1 MTLIKMKG
9 VILAGGR
16 GSRLSSLTKSIGKH
30 LLPIYD
36 KPMIFYPVELIK
48 KLLIKDTLVVLNKES
63 AGKTIE
69 LLGNGE
75 NFGLD
80 LYYKIQEQPKGMAQ
94 DLSLDENFANG
105 GNIEVL
111 VCDNVFEDIPD
122 ISNFKDGARIF
133 LKETQDANKFT
144 VAGLFQ
150 DKILRFEEKPNKPK
164 SNYAVT
170 GFYLYDSKVFDY
182 IKKVK
187 PSPRGE
193 LELVD
198 VFNEYVKDG
207 KIDYRIS
214 SGFWTDTGSFESLY
228 KASEFVKNNPNIFKY
243 D

>member
-1 MTLIKMKG
+1 MKG

-36 KPMIFYPVELIK
+36 KPMIFYPLELIK

-80 LYYKIQEQPKGMAQ
+80 LYYKIQEQPKGMAHA
-94 DLSLDENFANG
+94 LSLAENFANG
-105 GNIEVL
+105 GNIAVL

-170 GFYLYDSKVFDY
+170 GFYL
-182 IKKVK
+182 
-187 PSPRGE
+187 
-193 LELVD
+193 
-198 VFNEYVKDG
+198 
-207 KIDYRIS
+207 
-214 SGFWTDTGSFESLY
+214 
-228 KASEFVKNNPNIFKY
+228 
-243 D
+243 

>member
-1 MTLIKMKG
+1 MKG

-36 KPMIFYPVELIK
+36 KPMIFYPLELIK

-80 LYYKIQEQPKGMAQ
+80 LYYKIQEQPKGMAHA
-94 DLSLDENFANG
+94 LSLAENFANG
-105 GNIEVL
+105 GNIAVL